1 MLKLLVEWTLLAF
14 GLEIAHRVFREISII
29 SGAEYFINL
38 NDYFNQW
45 STKGRRSSAEFKG
58 FSPSASTSAAKGLC
72 NQRRKVWPKVKIF

>member
-38 NDYFNQW
+38 NDYFNFHVCQ
-45 STKGRRSSAEFKG
+45 SMLVF
-58 FSPSASTSAAKGLC
+58 PYLC
-72 NQRRKVWPKVKIF
+72 VRMLALIPAVV